1 MSDAQQ
7 RCAQD
12 DLLRCAVTELTDLA
26 SEPLRLAR
34 INARFGRLLELE
46 ELLERSAERYPTM
59 SRKVRQIYDRFVQ
72 AWHDERDRLR
82 TSHEAP
88 GIIAEAWAELETQW
102 VAMHAGATPQT
113 DLVLCVLRGEPDWE
127 LGEIVLP
134 CVTLAP
140 RGRQCWEWSLV
151 RCPRWFY
158 ELLASTIRASTPDST
173 SSRYLSDP
181 VGSVTDTETD
191 FVSAIWDDDPTATF
205 FTLDAALEAARSLG

>member
-1 MSDAQQ
+1 MSDTQQ
-7 RCAQD
+7 RCEQD
-12 DLLRCAVTELTDLA
+12 ALLRSAVAELTDLA
-26 SEPLRLAR
+26 GEPLRLTRIDAR
-34 INARFGRLLELE
+34 LGRLLELE
-46 ELLERSAERYPTM
+46 EVLEHSAEQYPTM
-59 SRKVRQIYDRFVQ
+59 SRQVRQTYDRLVN

-88 GIIAEAWAELETQW
+88 EVIAEAWAELETQW
-102 VAMHAGATPQT
+102 VAMHAGATPLT

-134 CVTLAP
+134 YVTLAP

-158 ELLASTIRASTPDST
+158 ELLESTIRSSTPDGT

-181 VGSVTDTETD
+181 VGSVTDTEID
-191 FVSAIWDDDPTATF
+191 FVSAIWEDEPTATF